1 MTFNGTIILDIS
13 FEERS
18 FALKSLLLRL
28 IASSPLIIDPAYVHI
43 ITTSVSSESIN
54 AGIVWSYSLILEYK
68 NNIAVSAANE
78 SSKIFQLNFLAN

>member
-1 MTFNGTIILDIS
+1 MREICQIHLSFFSVLFWTRFYAILFPKPKKLDVTSHPIMTFNGTIILDIS

-43 ITTSVSSESIN
+43 ITT
-54 AGIVWSYSLILEYK
+54 
-68 NNIAVSAANE
+68 AVS
-78 SSKIFQLNFLAN
+78 